1 MKNLFKKIALTL
13 TFILSIM
20 LSNPIAEVKALTQN
34 NDMNEVIINEDDK
47 KTIIALVNNE
57 QKKSYMN
64 DILNDFEFKEKEL
77 NKTNL
82 NSKLPTGQI
91 MAQRFMYKADIQKT
105 VDKYA
110 GYGTFAKLLSNPI
123 TDATVAGIVK
133 ASKLGNI
140 WAFTATALTWSIG
153 DLMNRRQSWWN
164 ESLLQILQGKIRCV
178 RVTHIRNTTSDY
190 PAAYLIIER
199 I

>member
-1 MKNLFKKIALTL
+1 MKKLFKTIALAL
-13 TFILSIM
+13 TFALSIM
-20 LSNPIAEVKALTQN
+20 LINPMVEIKAITKD
-34 NDMNEVIINEDDK
+34 NDMSEVIIHEDDK

-57 QKKSYMN
+57 QKESYIN
-64 DILNDFEFKEKEL
+64 DILKDCKFKEEEL

-82 NSKLPTGQI
+82 NSKLPAGQI
-91 MAQRFMYKADIQKT
+91 IGQRFMYKSDIQKT

-123 TDATVAGIVK
+123 TDATVGAIV
-133 ASKLGNI
+133 AAAKLGNI
-140 WAFTATALTWSIG
+140 WAFAATALTWSVG
-153 DLMNRRQSWWN
+153 DLMNRQQSWWN
-164 ESLLQILQGKIRCV
+164 ESLLRILQGKIRCV

-190 PAAYLIIER
+190 PVAYLIIER